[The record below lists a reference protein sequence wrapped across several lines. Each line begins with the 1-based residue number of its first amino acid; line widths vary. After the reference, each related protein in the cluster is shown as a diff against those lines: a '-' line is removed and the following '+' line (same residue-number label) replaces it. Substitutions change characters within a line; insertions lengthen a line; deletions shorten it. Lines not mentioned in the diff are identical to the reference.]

1 MTTRHLAEDK
11 LTMST
16 TFDEHDFAALLD
28 RHGSEVANWAA
39 ENRAHARELLESS
52 AEARQLLAEARL
64 LDETLD
70 ELLPGA
76 AVPLGLGTRIVA
88 NAPHRDPWLQWLA
101 VRLWRPAALA
111 CLPLAVGFAVGNTFA
126 DDAADLEDQVLVAF
140 ADADTFEAFA
150 LPEEE

>member
-1 MTTRHLAEDK
+1 
-11 LTMST
+11 MST
-16 TFDEHDFAALLD
+16 TFNEHNFAALLD
-28 RHGSEVANWAA
+28 RHGSDAANWAT
-39 ENRAHARELLESS
+39 ENRAHALKLLESS
-52 AEARQLLAEARL
+52 TEAQQLLAEARL

-70 ELLPGA
+70 ELLPGT
-76 AVPLGLGTRIVA
+76 AVPFGLGTRIVA

-126 DDAADLEDQVLVAF
+126 DDDADLEDQVLVAF
-140 ADADTFEAFA
+140 ADASTFEAFA

>member
-1 MTTRHLAEDK
+1 MNTI
-11 LTMST
+11 
-16 TFDEHDFAALLD
+16 FDEHDFEALLD
-28 RHGSEVANWAA
+28 RHGSEAANWPA
-39 ENRAHARELLESS
+39 ESRAHALELLESS
-52 AEARQLLAEARL
+52 TEAQQLLAEARL

-76 AVPLGLGTRIVA
+76 TVPLGLGTRIVA

-101 VRLWRPAALA
+101 VRLWRPAVLA

-140 ADADTFEAFA
+140 ADAGTFEAFA

>member
-1 MTTRHLAEDK
+1 MN
-11 LTMST
+11 T
-16 TFDEHDFAALLD
+16 TFDQHAFETLLD
-28 RHGSEVANWAA
+28 RHGSEAA
-39 ENRAHARELLESS
+39 DWPAESRAQALELLESS
-52 AEARQLLAEARL
+52 TDARQLHAEARL

-70 ELLPGA
+70 ELLPVA
-76 AVPLGLGTRIVA
+76 NLPLGLGTRIVA

-140 ADADTFEAFA
+140 ADASALEAFA

>member
-16 TFDEHDFAALLD
+16 AFDEHDFAALLD

-39 ENRAHARELLESS
+39 ENRTHARELLESS
-52 AEARQLLAEARL
+52 TEARQLLAEARL

-76 AVPLGLGTRIVA
+76 TVPLGLGTRIVA

-101 VRLWRPAALA
+101 VRLWRPAVLA